1 MLSTQIRLTWTEME
15 LVMYATTASLLST
28 LIRTTQ
34 MVMVKEMYVMGTEM
48 EMVRRIEAE
57 LKDGGIKG
65 QGDAEEPYRL

>member
-1 MLSTQIRLTWTEME
+1 
-15 LVMYATTASLLST
+15 
-28 LIRTTQ
+28 

-48 EMVRRIEAE
+48 EMVRRIEGE